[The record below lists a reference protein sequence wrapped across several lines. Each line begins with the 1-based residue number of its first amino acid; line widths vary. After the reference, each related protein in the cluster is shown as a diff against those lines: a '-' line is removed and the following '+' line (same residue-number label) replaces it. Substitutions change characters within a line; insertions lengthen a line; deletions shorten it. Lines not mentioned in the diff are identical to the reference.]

1 MSCYAP
7 RPMTTRRGDAKSTD
21 ERPAIARRHHDRA
34 PRRSDL
40 DLRDARALES
50 LEFGLERQ
58 VAELVMEPLR
68 HQVDP
73 PLLVFDLSKVD
84 YFGSMFLALLLRC
97 WKLALRAEG

>member
-1 MSCYAP
+1 MNAP
-7 RPMTTRRGDAKSTD
+7 QSQDAITIEHLGEVTLISAM
-21 ERPAIARRHHDRA
+21 P
-34 PRRSDL
+34 
-40 DLRDARALES
+40 ALES